1 MTAVSPS
8 LRWSI
13 VPGHLCGCLVSF
25 TLIRVQRALS
35 VTDPWLNLL
44 YFINT
49 HTEEKLPRR
58 RDGSP
63 LMQHDRRR
71 GKNIP
76 KEEEEEK
83 SAFARRR
90 KPAYSLY
97 AQFNP
102 AYLCRLCISPT
113 PPRPPYTHTRPHTAT
128 HTKHRVP
135 IYMKHQ
141 NRFRLWLMLEPFLRL
156 TALEREK

>member
-13 VPGHLCGCLVSF
+13 VPGHLCGCLLSF

-35 VTDPWLNLL
+35 VTEPWLNLL

-49 HTEEKLPRR
+49 HTEEKLPCRW
-58 RDGSP
+58 DGSP

-102 AYLCRLCISPT
+102 AYLCRLRISST
-113 PPRPPYTHTRPHTAT
+113 PPPSSPVLPTRTHAHTQL
-128 HTKHRVP
+128 HT
-135 IYMKHQ
+135 Q
-141 NRFRLWLMLEPFLRL
+141 NIVFLF
-156 TALEREK
+156 TWNTKTDSGCG